1 MPKIVEVP
9 ELGEIEFPDDISDE
23 DISGIIDGELSKRA
37 PLEAPDR
44 PASVQATAAG
54 AEEVAAAE
62 QVRNPLE
69 LPEGVE
75 LNEMTRNPLEDPRPG
90 PIVGA
95 VGKTFAGLAGAA
107 SGALDYVSG
116 LTETPGEKAGV
127 PENQGKLDAVN
138 QQILELKSQMPAM
151 KTQEE
156 VAQHSTKLEALIQEA
171 TDLSRAPRESTL
183 AGKLART
190 AANATAEAERVPGAA
205 GSISRAV
212 GTVGAFGPALALGPG
227 GLAGLA
233 VAGGQASAE
242 ASSATRTAVADDLR
256 KQGFTNETQIDIAAQ
271 AAGNIAAAKAA
282 LTLPIYL
289 LTGRLAAAGAGKV
302 LPKVIPNATRLQKVG
317 AQMLAA
323 TGANVGTGSL
333 IRSLEGEEGAPNLE
347 QFTMDAL
354 WGVVHG
360 VGVNASERA
369 KARAR
374 GELAS
379 RGWAQHEI
387 DNPSGIPE
395 RFQEGKKTPVSEA
408 AITPEILKANETQ
421 PPKETPT
428 ATRDTPALVAETRPP
443 VEGETVAGI
452 EPVAPQLRGAIDPAP
467 VKTFVE
473 EATTPAEAQRRAALA
488 KDLDSPLFR
497 TEPLPDVVPP
507 PGPNALRPLD
517 KSQAGGLFGSGG
529 TRTPKPVPIGG
540 PPSGNRHWL
549 KIEPWYRRPGFER
562 EGASLV
568 LQTRQD
574 NPLGKRL
581 GRATDQQFDVE
592 ANLQGKYGHR
602 MDQSL
607 PKNNKV
613 QDAAFDEWSRYIR
626 EKENGRPV
634 PVLSSEAQ
642 KLNDA
647 FGDIAEH
654 SGLLFNARGGKVS
667 SPNGYRPMHLM
678 GRDFIPRAFDPAF
691 MKVIR
696 NPEKNVTA
704 FNNYV
709 NELAA
714 HKAIPVAD
722 AAAFLNDM
730 AGGKSS
736 VSSKDFMGNIEL
748 ARGARLPESFYDYDM
763 KRVVSNYINGYA
775 ARMGQIIAYG
785 QRLEGGGRVIQKNL
799 WDLAKDEVRGG
810 DKATAN
816 WLAEAER
823 QSNNELSQSAIAVAG
838 RRLQALATGLLLSN
852 PTSTVPRNLLS
863 GLVSTA
869 ELLGTRRTIRAANS
883 AIISAHGKLGAKES
897 GVLREDMA
905 ALLHAEQV
913 TGDSMIDNATRW
925 LSKTMLRISGYDA
938 SERFVRTTN
947 FLAGSSFARDFAAV
961 AKSNPNGR
969 MARQMAALIERVGV
983 DPNDIIKENGDWKT
997 GDQTRRFLRTVVT
1010 RQQGG
1015 YKFNQVPLWGGT
1027 AQGRFFY
1034 QFGRWGTQKI
1044 QNVVKNVL
1052 KPAFLGT
1059 ETTINGVKM
1068 AVRDFK
1074 PLVRFAA
1081 GMVLAGEAFALVAQG
1096 IFGRDRKDDSLTE
1109 IMSAFGRGDMK
1120 EGFKMLGGRALNDI
1134 IMSGSLGIW
1143 GGPVEAGVSIKDQS
1157 RLKNPAEPPGGAGI
1171 RAAVDLVISGVQQHT
1186 LTGDDTKQFLQ
1197 SFVPGIVGV
1206 TDATRNL
1213 SEHLPD
1219 SAVTKKLRDWIEAPK
1234 YEAENDQRTLRNATE
1249 RWAKSIGKDSQG
1261 GGGGKKTPNTPVYR
1275 GIRDALLIGDV
1286 AKAKQLRATFLRQ
1299 FSGSKRQQAERN
1311 LSESIRGQQPFRS
1324 GNYTSEENQKNFYRW
1339 AKRNL
1344 SQSDLEQV
1352 VRVQARYERAA
1363 KAAGMWK
1370 QDDD

>member
-9 ELGEIEFPDDISDE
+9 DLGEIEFPDDISDE

-44 PASVQATAAG
+44 PASVQATTAG

-75 LNEMTRNPLEDPRPG
+75 LNEMTRNPLEEPRPG

-95 VGKTFAGLAGAA
+95 VGKTFAGMAGAA

-127 PENQGKLDAVN
+127 PENQSKLDAVN

-205 GSISRAV
+205 GSISRGV
-212 GTVGAFGPALALGPG
+212 GTVAAFGPALALGPG

-256 KQGFTNETQIDIAAQ
+256 KQGFTDETQIDIAAQ

-289 LTGRLAAAGAGKV
+289 LTGRLAAAGAGKI

-317 AQMLAA
+317 AQTLAA

-333 IRSLEGEEGAPNLE
+333 IRSLEGEESAPNLE

-354 WGVVHG
+354 WSVVHG

-379 RGWAQHEI
+379 RGWAQQEI

-395 RFQEGKKTPVSEA
+395 RFQEGKKAPVSEA
-408 AITPEILKANETQ
+408 VIAPEILKANETQ

-452 EPVAPQLRGAIDPAP
+452 EPIAPQLRGAIDPAP

-540 PPSGNRHWL
+540 PPSGNKNWL
-549 KIEPWYRRPGFER
+549 KIEPFYKRVGFER
-562 EGASLV
+562 EGASRI
-568 LQTRQD
+568 LQFRQD
-574 NPLGKRL
+574 NPIGKAL
-581 GRATDQQFDVE
+581 GRATDKQFDSE
-592 ANLQGKYGHR
+592 NELRGRFWKDMHDATRGLSTK
-602 MDQSL
+602 QS
-607 PKNNKV
+607 
-613 QDAAFDEWSRYIR
+613 DAAFSEYSNYVR
-626 EKENGRPV
+626 EKENGRPT
-634 PVLSSEAQ
+634 PVLSPEAQ
-642 KLNDA
+642 KIADA
-647 FGDIAEH
+647 FGDIAEF
-654 SGLLFNARGGKVS
+654 SGLLFNARGGKVA

-678 GRDFIPRAFDPAF
+678 GRDFIPRMFDPAF
-691 MKVIR
+691 LKAIR
-696 NPEKNVTA
+696 NPNKNVAA

-714 HKAIPVAD
+714 HSSIPPAD
-722 AAAFLNDM
+722 AAAMLNDM
-730 AGGKSS
+730 AGGKGKLSS
-736 VSSKDFMGNIEL
+736 NDFMGNIEL
-748 ARGARLPESFYDYDM
+748 ARGTRLPESFYDYDM
-763 KRVVSNYINGYA
+763 RRVASRYIDGYA
-775 ARMGQIIAYG
+775 QRMGQIIAYG

-799 WDLAKDEVRGG
+799 WDLAREEVQGG
-810 DKATAN
+810 DKTTAR
-816 WLAEAER
+816 WLNEAER
-823 QSNNELSQSAIAVAG
+823 QSTNETVLSGGALLAG
-838 RRLQALATGLLLSN
+838 RLQTIASAFLLAN

-863 GLVSTA
+863 GLASSA
-869 ELLGTRRTIRAANS
+869 ELLGTRRTLAAATRVLSRS
-883 AIISAHGKLGAKES
+883 AESLGAKEI
-897 GVLREDMA
+897 GVLKDDMS
-905 ALLHAEQV
+905 ALLHAEQL
-913 TGDSMIDNATRW
+913 TSDSPIDNFLRSTSR
-925 LSKTMLRISGYDA
+925 LMLKASGYDA
-938 SERFVRTTN
+938 SENFVRTTN
-947 FLAGSSFARDFAAV
+947 FLAGAQFARDFVAAV
-961 AKSNPNGR
+961 KANPNGR
-969 MARQMAALIERVGV
+969 KTRQMAGLIQKMGV
-983 DPNDIIKENGDWKT
+983 KPDDLIAENGEWKT
-997 GDQTRRFLRTVVT
+997 GDNTRKFIRAVVGQ
-1010 RQQGG
+1010 QQGG
-1015 YKFNQVPLWGGT
+1015 YKFNQVPLWAGT
-1027 AQGRFFY
+1027 PTGRFFY
-1034 QFGRWGTQKI
+1034 QFGRWGTQRA
-1044 QNVVKNVL
+1044 QNMWENIF
-1052 KPAFLGT
+1052 KPALWGT
-1059 ETTINGVKM
+1059 ESTIGGVKM
-1068 AVRDFK
+1068 TVRDFK
-1074 PLVRFAA
+1074 PIVKMAI
-1081 GMVLAGEAFALVAQG
+1081 GMVALGEAYALIAQG
-1096 IFGRDRKDDSLTE
+1096 LFGRDRKDESLTE
-1109 IMSAFGRGDMK
+1109 IAATLASDTKKGLQQIGNRMV
-1120 EGFKMLGGRALNDI
+1120 NDS
-1134 IMSGSLGIW
+1134 IMSGMFGVWSPL
-1143 GGPVEAGVSIKDQS
+1143 VELPKAAKDQT
-1157 RLKNPAEPPGGAGI
+1157 RMKNPAEPPGGSGI
-1171 RAAVDLVISGVQQHT
+1171 RAAADLVMALRDQGT
-1186 LTGDDTKQFLQ
+1186 LTGDDVKQFLQ
-1197 SFVPGIVGV
+1197 SFIPGPVAV
-1206 TDATRNL
+1206 TDVARNVI
-1213 SEHLPD
+1213 D
-1219 SAVTKKLRDWIEAPK
+1219 QPK
-1234 YEAENDQRTLRNATE
+1234 YEAENDQKTLRAAAE
-1249 RWAKSIGKDSQG
+1249 RWARGSGKDIERGTGQS
-1261 GGGGKKTPNTPVYR
+1261 KKTENTPIFA
-1275 GIRDALLIGDV
+1275 GIRDALLVGDT
-1286 AKAKQLRATFLRQ
+1286 ATAKQLQAQYLRQ
-1299 FSGSKRQQAERN
+1299 FAGKKREDAKRALRQ
-1311 LSESIRGQQPFRS
+1311 SIVGRQPFRVGS
-1324 GNYTSEENQKNFYRW
+1324 FTSEKVQNDFYRW

-1344 SQSDLEQV
+1344 SQGDLEQV